1 MAASVEV
8 AITAGDDVVE
18 AVNRLLPLLSASV
31 PSITPEQVQAIIAA
45 PGTSLLL
52 ARENGEIVGMLTL
65 LVCATPTG
73 IRALIED
80 VAVDTTTRG
89 RGIGE
94 LLMKEALRIAEARTA
109 RTVDLTSRPSREA
122 ANRLYLRVGFEKRD
136 TNVYRYR
143 FKAD

>member
-31 PSITPEQVQAIIAA
+31 LSITPEQLQAIIAA
-45 PGTSLLL
+45 PGASLLL
-52 ARENGEIVGMLTL
+52 ARESGRIVGMLTL
-65 LVCATPTG
+65 LVGATPTG

-80 VAVDTTTRG
+80 VAVETTARG
-89 RGIGE
+89 QGIGE
-94 LLMKEALRIAEARTA
+94 LLMKEALRIAEARNA

-143 FKAD
+143 IQVD

>member
-1 MAASVEV
+1 MAASVDV
-8 AITAGDDVVE
+8 AIAAGDDVVE
-18 AVNRLLPLLSASV
+18 AVNRLLPLLSASAL
-31 PSITPEQVQAIIAA
+31 SITAGQLQAILAA

-52 ARENGEIVGMLTL
+52 ARERGRIVGMLTL
-65 LVCATPTG
+65 LVGATPTG

-80 VAVDTTTRG
+80 VAVDTSARG
-89 RGIGE
+89 QGIGE
-94 LLMKEALRIAEARTA
+94 QLMKEALRIAAARHA

-143 FKAD
+143 ISAE